1 MIWLRLYNGELAQ
14 QLRALVT
21 LSENLGSIHSTGT
34 ATLAHC
40 VQIRIAARRY
50 IHIMRQTSEQNSFL
64 KIPFSDSCTNPTSK
78 ARFHTAWRKCRFLV
92 TPISMFKDMS
102 GNKEKT
108 GCQVTRHLQSHQSTV
123 GSLHCDMPKMG
134 HRPQHPGHGHP
145 NSIPYPVTQKL
156 NVKVSRILSMMKG
169 F

>member
-21 LSENLGSIHSTGT
+21 LSENLG
-34 ATLAHC
+34 
-40 VQIRIAARRY
+40 
-50 IHIMRQTSEQNSFL
+50 
-64 KIPFSDSCTNPTSK
+64 FSDSCTNPTSK
-78 ARFHTAWRKCRFLV
+78 ARFHTAWRKCRFLA
-92 TPISMFKDMS
+92 TPISMFEDMS

-145 NSIPYPVTQKL
+145 NPIPYPVTQKL